1 VKGQRAS
8 GSASERVS
16 GLPSAAQASARFA
29 GFCPVDSSTPSA
41 SIAAE
46 VYGRLAIPKSAR
58 GSFGSLALCAR
69 ALRMTVVGRVRW
81 FPALLQRARKNG
93 APGFLLGAAILLGM
107 LAPMCAEA
115 QSGAN
120 TALSGPYRIAGSVVN
135 AMSGEP
141 VHGAMVEIL
150 TVGDGRTFA
159 STETDS
165 EGQFALEQVPAG
177 KFQLSASKRG
187 FCTSLYDQ
195 HGEFNTAI
203 VTGEGQET
211 GKLVFRLTP
220 AAVLRGVVTAEGGDA
235 VENATV
241 MLYKKPAGHDPE
253 ARIEAA
259 GTQMTDD
266 TGAYEF
272 AGLEAGEYLLA
283 VRARPWYA
291 MNNPNNGP
299 GVGRAQ
305 QAETEQQA
313 ALDVA
318 YPVTY
323 FDSTTDEASATPIE
337 LAGGSREEADISLHA
352 VPALHLEM
360 AAQKTPGGAGP
371 GNLRQIVFG
380 VPLNE
385 ADGFSPVGGPDGPAE
400 AAGLAPGD
408 YVFMQG
414 DPPRAVEMNLSASGE
429 IDPGAGAPTVEVKG
443 LVEDGRGA
451 PVSDALVFLD
461 PAPGTTQL
469 PVTQVS
475 INRGAFS
482 FPAVPPGMWRVQVQL
497 RAQMNGGG
505 QVSEMQVAAVTVAGK
520 TQAGDRIT
528 VGDRPLNVIVTATA
542 HAAHIEGFVRK
553 DGKGVAG
560 AMVVLAPKDLR
571 AIAMLARRDQSDS
584 DGSFNLLNVAPGEY
598 TVVAI
603 TDGWNLDWGNP
614 AVIGRYLPGGE
625 TVTVKDDAGIAPDGR
640 SGATIR
646 LPEGVVAQ
654 SP

>member
-1 VKGQRAS
+1 MTVAGVV
-8 GSASERVS
+8 GW
-16 GLPSAAQASARFA
+16 LPSF
-29 GFCPVDSSTPSA
+29 
-41 SIAAE
+41 
-46 VYGRLAIPKSAR
+46 
-58 GSFGSLALCAR
+58 
-69 ALRMTVVGRVRW
+69 
-81 FPALLQRARKNG
+81 LQRAGKDG
-93 APGFLLGAAILLGM
+93 APRFRLGIAILFGV
-107 LAPMCAEA
+107 LAPMCAGA
-115 QSGAN
+115 QGGAGA
-120 TALSGPYRIAGSVVN
+120 ALSGPYRIAGSVVN
-135 AMSGEP
+135 AMTGEP
-141 VHGAMVEIL
+141 VNGATVEIL
-150 TVGDGRTFA
+150 TVEDSRTFA

-165 EGQFALEQVPAG
+165 EGHFALEQVPAG

-211 GKLVFRLTP
+211 DKLVFRLTP
-220 AAVLRGVVTAEGGDA
+220 GAVLRGVVTADGGDV

-253 ARIEAA
+253 ARMEAA
-259 GTQMTDD
+259 GSQMTDD

-283 VRARPWYA
+283 VRAKPWYA
-291 MNNPNNGP
+291 MYSPGSGP

-305 QAETEQQA
+305 QLETEQQA

-323 FDSTTDEASATPIE
+323 FDSTTDEASAAPIE
-337 LAGGSREEADISLHA
+337 LTGGSREEADISLHA
-352 VPALHLEM
+352 VPALHLDL

-380 VPLNE
+380 APLSE
-385 ADGFSPVGGPDGPAE
+385 ADGFASVSGPDGPAE

-429 IDPGAGAPTVEVKG
+429 VDPGAGAPTVEVKG
-443 LVEDGRGA
+443 LVEDGRGV
-451 PVSDALVFLD
+451 PVPDALVFLD

-475 INRGAFS
+475 VNRGAFS
-482 FPAVPPGMWRVQVQL
+482 FAAVPPGVWRVQVQL
-497 RAQMNGGG
+497 RAQMTGGG
-505 QVSEMQVAAVTVAGK
+505 QISEMQVVAVTVAGK

-528 VGDRPLNVIVTATA
+528 VSDRPLNVIVTATA

-553 DGKGVAG
+553 DGKGAAG

-571 AIAMLARRDQSDS
+571 AMAMLARRDQSDS

-614 AVIGRYLPGGE
+614 AVMGRYLPGGE
-625 TVTVKDDAGIAPDGR
+625 TVTVKDDAGIAPGGK
-640 SGATIR
+640 SGAIIR
-646 LPEGVVAQ
+646 LPEGVVVQ